1 MFQISMFKDA
11 KVPVLPYTLQ
21 LVGWNNRITSDFDGP
36 YETVK
41 RLVLTNSESNEQF
54 SIKLSSANSIEVNRS
69 GLI

>member
-1 MFQISMFKDA
+1 MFQDA
-11 KVPVLPYTLQ
+11 KVPVLPYTL
-21 LVGWNNRITSDFDGP
+21 VGWNNRITSDLDFP

-41 RLVLTNSESNEQF
+41 RVVLTNSESNEQF